1 MGQITGGDISY
12 SDLYEHT
19 DQLNN
24 AIQVS
29 IWYMSELLAVSRAI
43 SNERASFRG
52 QNSIFHDIAKT
63 YNESQM
69 LKVYFHLV
77 LKGVVKK
84 YSGGEGGLEDLKKG
98 LLKTNMTHPRTPA

>member
-1 MGQITGGDISY
+1 MRQIIGGGISY

-24 AIQVS
+24 VIQVS
-29 IWYMSELLAVSRAI
+29 ILYMSELLAVSRAI
-43 SNERASFRG
+43 CNEKTSFRG
-52 QNSIFHDIAKT
+52 QTSIFHDIAKT
-63 YNESQM
+63 YSESQR

-77 LKGVVKK
+77 LKGVVKN
-84 YSGGEGGLEDLKKG
+84 YRGPRGLEDLKKG